1 VSLSLREEQDT
12 RFHPLLAAYGHLG
25 VALGT
30 GDVLFKQKQG
40 AHAQIVSRPN
50 LVVVMIDN
58 LDKQSI
64 ERRKRGDDGE
74 EQRFRSA
81 GSSGSSS
88 DRCTLDAW
96 PF

>member
-1 VSLSLREEQDT
+1 L
-12 RFHPLLAAYGHLG
+12 
-25 VALGT
+25 LGT

-64 ERRKRGDDGE
+64 ERRKRGED
-74 EQRFRSA
+74 
-81 GSSGSSS
+81 
-88 DRCTLDAW
+88 L
-96 PF
+96 

>member
-1 VSLSLREEQDT
+1 M
-12 RFHPLLAAYGHLG
+12 
-25 VALGT
+25 
-30 GDVLFKQKQG
+30 LFKQKQG

-64 ERRKRGDDGE
+64 ERSKRGKMAKSSNF
-74 EQRFRSA
+74 EQQFRSA
-81 GSSGSSS
+81 GSSGSPS

-96 PF
+96 LL